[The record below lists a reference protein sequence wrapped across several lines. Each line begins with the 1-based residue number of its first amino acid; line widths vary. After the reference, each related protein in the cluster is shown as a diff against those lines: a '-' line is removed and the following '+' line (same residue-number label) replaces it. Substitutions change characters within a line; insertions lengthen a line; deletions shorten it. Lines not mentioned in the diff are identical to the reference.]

1 MLKNSPSPYLSKKF
15 KNWEVIYR
23 QGVRADE
30 AFRLITRVCFREPD
44 QHQYQRVASS
54 DYANVFFTR
63 MSVGDQSVGVYI
75 KDYCFRSRADFLK
88 HFFRASRARRAFN
101 ASFMLRENGFN
112 APEPLILM
120 QKKAGPFTTKA
131 ILITREAV
139 DAQKLRHTFWKV
151 VENGLTP
158 KRNFLKK
165 FGRVIGRMHARGIIH
180 GDLRIGNV
188 LVQESGGDH
197 SFWFIDNE
205 RTVRFASPPVNLIK
219 KNLVQLNMF
228 GYKSLSNTDKMRFI
242 KEYAQQRGLS
252 REEMRNIVRLV
263 LDKTSWRVR
272 KKEDKRQRNRGMCSA
287 LIYR

>member
-1 MLKNSPSPYLSKKF
+1 
-15 KNWEVIYR
+15 
-23 QGVRADE
+23 
-30 AFRLITRVCFREPD
+30 
-44 QHQYQRVASS
+44 
-54 DYANVFFTR
+54 
-63 MSVGDQSVGVYI
+63 MSVDDQSVGVYI
-75 KDYCFRSRADFLK
+75 KEYCFRSRADFLK

-101 ASFMLRENGFN
+101 ASLMLKENGFN

-131 ILITREAV
+131 VLITREAV

-151 VENGLTP
+151 VENGLAP

-165 FGRVIGRMHARGIIH
+165 FGRLIGRMHARGIIH

-205 RTVRFASPPVNLIK
+205 RTVRYSSPPLSLIK

-228 GYKSLSNTDKMRFI
+228 GYKSLSNTDKMRFMS
-242 KEYAQQRGLS
+242 EYAKQRNLTRDETERLIG
-252 REEMRNIVRLV
+252 LV
-263 LDKTSWRVR
+263 LEKTSWRVR
-272 KKEDKRQRNRGMCSA
+272 KKEEKRKKSDG
-287 LIYR
+287 